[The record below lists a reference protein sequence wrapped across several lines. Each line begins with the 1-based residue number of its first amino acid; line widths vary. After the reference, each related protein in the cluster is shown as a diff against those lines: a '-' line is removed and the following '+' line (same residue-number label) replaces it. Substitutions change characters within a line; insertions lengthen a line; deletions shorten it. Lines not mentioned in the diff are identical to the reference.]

1 MKLSRQ
7 QVQRKTHALPDL
19 QFEDQQST
27 SFAGLFL
34 FQSLFQRLA
43 LKQRLRDVFRHLRSS
58 RAYDHGLAVL
68 SLVALALKGR
78 HLNSLALQRQAGRP
92 PLHIRPEGAVPFSDS
107 PSAQEELGS
116 APSGRV
122 GFGAQTWR

>member
-19 QFEDQQST
+19 RFEDQQLT

-34 FQSLFQRLA
+34 FQSLFQRLD
-43 LKQRLRDVFRHLRSS
+43 LKQRLRDAFRHLQSS

-68 SLVALALKGR
+68 SLVVHLLLGYRQLRDSRYYNDDPMVQRVLGLDRLPDVATMSRLLASTDTRSVGR
-78 HLNSLALQRQAGRP
+78 LA
-92 PLHIRPEGAVPFSDS
+92 S
-107 PSAQEELGS
+107 
-116 APSGRV
+116 
-122 GFGAQTWR
+122 